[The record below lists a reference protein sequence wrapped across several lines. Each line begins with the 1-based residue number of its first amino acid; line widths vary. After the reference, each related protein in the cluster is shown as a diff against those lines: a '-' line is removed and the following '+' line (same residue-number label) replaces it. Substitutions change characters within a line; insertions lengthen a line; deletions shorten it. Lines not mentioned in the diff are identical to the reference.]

1 MKKKVIAGS
10 LALLAATAMYAQT
23 YQLPNVGF
31 ENWENAGK
39 SLSTFK
45 STSSES
51 EFTTIDR
58 SNSEPTSWSSSNIF
72 CSASANELVFKR
84 DNTTLGNYAL
94 IVNKQVGNTKG
105 YIPTVGLLTC
115 GSSWVET
122 YYSSAFGLHP
132 VGNNIDPDATYN
144 NKFAQNGTY
153 GGIVFIGRPD
163 ALSYE
168 VLNNSK
174 NAHIVAYLW
183 KGTFHGSVPANL
195 SRVNEGKWN
204 NPSYRYY
211 IDSWCNIKNL
221 DRAIWS
227 QIDPSIVTS
236 ETVQNI
242 TKSDDAAIIAYVD
255 KAYTANSS
263 DWTTDVINLNYLSD
277 AAPEMTNVII
287 AAGYPW
293 DSRKSVEEESIN
305 VDNVR
310 YAYFS
315 RLSDASI
322 DGYAFDFNPN
332 TLDYVITVDDVEN
345 FTLPTGVNYS
355 IMSNEALTADKEAT
369 VSSINDNKQIS
380 IKVTNKQ
387 SIANAEATDVDGLLE
402 HTYNF
407 YFREAPQQF
416 EGFYFTNVNGTDIYS
431 GETTTLTLTQE
442 NADYHTYMLAIADV
456 KVAQAATRAAGDAVN
471 VTVSGLTKTEKDG
484 KVIYSGT
491 DDNAKVGNE
500 TKQVSVVAT
509 FNGDNYE
516 VKFSFT
522 NEDGS
527 VTNVVST
534 PEPTTSS
541 VSEINGATA
550 AVAATEG
557 TILVSNYNGAAAVYT
572 TDGRL
577 AANAEV
583 NGSASINVAAG
594 LYIVRTGNKAT
605 KVIVK

>member
-1 MKKKVIAGS
+1 MTKKVIAGS
-10 LALLAATAMYAQT
+10 LALLAVTAMHAQT
-23 YQLPNVGF
+23 FQLPNVGF
-31 ENWENAGK
+31 KNWKGKCDATFFTEN
-39 SLSTFK
+39 
-45 STSSES
+45 SSW
-51 EFTTIDR
+51 D
-58 SNSEPTSWSSSNIF
+58 SNTPGNEPSSWYSSNIQF
-72 CSASANELVFKR
+72 VAYKAETV
-84 DNTTLGNYAL
+84 T
-94 IVNKQVGNTKG
+94 KQSESSNSNFARITNLLTGAT
-105 YIPTVGLLTC
+105 IPSVQRNGLLSLGQNWYTIF
-115 GSSWVET
+115 GSGT
-122 YYSSAFGLHP
+122 NIGK
-132 VGNNIDPDATYN
+132 NNAAN
-144 NKFAQNGTY
+144 VFAQNGCF
-153 GGIVFIGRPD
+153 GGVEFTGRPD
-163 ALSYE
+163 AIYGTFRKQE
-168 VLNNSK
+168 KNNK
-174 NAHIVAYLW
+174 TEDFHLVAYTW
-183 KGTFHGSVPANL
+183 TGTIKGDVPGALTSSGSIF
-195 SRVNEGKWN
+195 SGFTGK
-204 NPSYRYY
+204 
-211 IDSWCNIKNL
+211 IKNWCTL
-221 DRAIWS
+221 ENADRAIIGS
-227 QIDPSIVTS
+227 VKPSIIN
-236 ETVQNI
+236 ENTVRNI
-242 TKSDDAAIIAYVD
+242 DAKNGNVIAWADYTESGSFDWKPITVELKYISDDAPA
-255 KAYTANSS
+255 
-263 DWTTDVINLNYLSD
+263 L
-277 AAPEMTNVII
+277 TNVII
-287 AAGYPW
+287 SAGNIW
-293 DSRKSVEEESIN
+293 DSRAAVT
-305 VDNVR
+305 DNYIDADNIR
-310 YAYFS
+310 YVYYS
-315 RLSDASI
+315 RLSNASI

-332 TLDYVITVDDVEN
+332 TLDYVITVNDVEN
-345 FTLPTGVNYS
+345 FALPTGVNYS

-387 SIANAEATDVDGLLE
+387 SIANAEATDADGLRE

-442 NADYHTYMLAIADV
+442 NADYHTYTLAIADV

-491 DDNAKVGNE
+491 NDNAKVGNE
-500 TKQVSVVAT
+500 TIQVSAVAT
-509 FNGDNYE
+509 FDGDNYE

-522 NEDGS
+522 NKDGT

-557 TILVSNYNGAAAVYT
+557 AILVSNYNGAAAVYT

>member
-1 MKKKVIAGS
+1 MTKKVIAGS
-10 LALLAATAMYAQT
+10 LALLAVTAMYAQT

-31 ENWENAGK
+31 KNWENAKGIIHTENGSSK
-39 SLSTFK
+39 SQPGQC
-45 STSSES
+45 
-51 EFTTIDR
+51 
-58 SNSEPTSWSSSNIF
+58 PTGWSSSNIKYVLTPD
-72 CSASANELVFKR
+72 ELVQKKS
-84 DNTTLGNYAL
+84 DNGKTYANVINKKSGQSSDYIPTLGTLTLGNTWYASCGDGNA
-94 IVNKQVGNTKG
+94 VNWTSDKYK
-105 YIPTVGLLTC
+105 
-115 GSSWVET
+115 
-122 YYSSAFGLHP
+122 
-132 VGNNIDPDATYN
+132 ATNELY
-144 NKFAQNGTY
+144 AQNGTY
-153 GGIVFIGRPD
+153 SGINFVGRPD
-163 ALSYE
+163 AIIGDFQNYS
-168 VLNNSK
+168 SDG
-174 NAHIVAYLW
+174 HIIAYLW
-183 KGTFHGSVPANL
+183 KGSFFGEVPASMKKKQIN
-195 SRVNEGKWN
+195 
-204 NPSYRYY
+204 
-211 IDSWCNIKNL
+211 SWLKLENL

-227 QIDPSIVTS
+227 QIDKSIVTS

-242 TKSDDAAIIAYVD
+242 TKSDDAAIIAYCD
-255 KAYTANSS
+255 KAFNESFTWA
-263 DWTTDVINLNYLSD
+263 TVEIPLNYLS
-277 AAPEMTNVII
+277 AATPEKTNVII

-332 TLDYVITVDDVEN
+332 TLDYVITVNDVEN

-355 IMSNEALTADKEAT
+355 IMSNEALTADKEST

-442 NADYHTYMLAIADV
+442 NADYHTYTLAIADV

-491 DDNAKVGNE
+491 DNAKVGNE
-500 TKQVSVVAT
+500 T
-509 FNGDNYE
+509 N
-516 VKFSFT
+516 
-522 NEDGS
+522 
-527 VTNVVST
+527 
-534 PEPTTSS
+534 
-541 VSEINGATA
+541 
-550 AVAATEG
+550 
-557 TILVSNYNGAAAVYT
+557 
-572 TDGRL
+572 R
-577 AANAEV
+577 
-583 NGSASINVAAG
+583 
-594 LYIVRTGNKAT
+594 
-605 KVIVK
+605 

>member
-10 LALLAATAMYAQT
+10 LALLAVTAMHAQT

-31 ENWENAGK
+31 ENWENAKGILWTEQNQNQGQPGK
-39 SLSTFK
+39 
-45 STSSES
+45 
-51 EFTTIDR
+51 
-58 SNSEPTSWSSSNIF
+58 EPQSWHSSNIKYV
-72 CSASANELVFKR
+72 ATTDELVQKKS
-84 DNTTLGNYAL
+84 DNGKTYANVINKKSGQLSSFIPTLGTLTLGNTWYASC
-94 IVNKQVGNTKG
+94 GN
-105 YIPTVGLLTC
+105 
-115 GSSWVET
+115 
-122 YYSSAFGLHP
+122 
-132 VGNNIDPDATYN
+132 GNAKDWTSDKYRSTNELY
-144 NKFAQNGTY
+144 AQNGTY
-153 GGIVFIGRPD
+153 SGISFVGRPD
-163 ALSYE
+163 AIIGDFQNYS
-168 VLNNSK
+168 SDG
-174 NAHIVAYLW
+174 HIIAYLW
-183 KGTFHGSVPANL
+183 KGSFFGEVPASMKKKQIN
-195 SRVNEGKWN
+195 
-204 NPSYRYY
+204 
-211 IDSWCNIKNL
+211 SWLKLENL

-227 QIDPSIVTS
+227 QIDKSIVTS

-242 TKSDDAAIIAYVD
+242 TKSEGAEIIAYCD
-255 KAYTANSS
+255 KAFNESFTWA
-263 DWTTDVINLNYLSD
+263 TVEIPLNYLS
-277 AAPEMTNVII
+277 AATPEKTNVII

-332 TLDYVITVDDVEN
+332 TLDYVITVNDVEN

-387 SIANAEATDVDGLLE
+387 SIANAEATDADGLLE

-431 GETTTLTLTQE
+431 GETTTLALTQE
-442 NADYHTYMLAIADV
+442 NADYHTYTLAIADV

-491 DDNAKVGNE
+491 DDNAKVGDE
-500 TKQVSVVAT
+500 TKQVSAVAT
-509 FNGDNYE
+509 FDGDNYE

-522 NEDGS
+522 NEDGT

-557 TILVSNYNGAAAVYT
+557 AILVSNYNGAAAVYT

-577 AANAEV
+577 AANVEV

>member
-10 LALLAATAMYAQT
+10 LALLAVTAMHAQT

-31 ENWENAGK
+31 ENWKGKCDATFFTEN
-39 SLSTFK
+39 
-45 STSSES
+45 SSW
-51 EFTTIDR
+51 D
-58 SNSEPTSWSSSNIF
+58 SNTPGNEPSSWYSSNIQF
-72 CSASANELVFKR
+72 GVYKAETV
-84 DNTTLGNYAL
+84 T
-94 IVNKQVGNTKG
+94 KQSESNSNFARITNLLTGAT
-105 YIPTVGLLTC
+105 IPSVQRNGLLSLGQNWYTIY
-115 GSSWVET
+115 GSGT
-122 YYSSAFGLHP
+122 NFG
-132 VGNNIDPDATYN
+132 GNNAAN
-144 NKFAQNGTY
+144 VFAQNGCF
-153 GGIVFIGRPD
+153 GGVEFTGRPD
-163 ALSYE
+163 AIYGTFRKQE
-168 VLNNSK
+168 KNNK
-174 NAHIVAYLW
+174 TEDFHLVAYTW
-183 KGTFHGSVPANL
+183 TGTIKGDVPGALTYSGSIF
-195 SRVNEGKWN
+195 SGYTGK
-204 NPSYRYY
+204 
-211 IDSWCNIKNL
+211 IKNWCTL
-221 DRAIWS
+221 ENADRAIIGS
-227 QIDPSIVTS
+227 VKPSIIN
-236 ETVQNI
+236 ENTVRNI
-242 TKSDDAAIIAYVD
+242 DAKNGNVIAWADYTESGSFDWKPITVELKYISDDAPA
-255 KAYTANSS
+255 
-263 DWTTDVINLNYLSD
+263 L
-277 AAPEMTNVII
+277 TNVII
-287 AAGYPW
+287 STGNIW
-293 DSRKSVEEESIN
+293 DSRAAVTDNYIDA
-305 VDNVR
+305 DNVR

-387 SIANAEATDVDGLLE
+387 SIANAEATDADGLRE

-416 EGFYFTNVNGTDIYS
+416 EGFYFTNVDGTDIYS

-442 NADYHTYMLAIADV
+442 NADYHTYTLAIADV

-491 DDNAKVGNE
+491 DDNAKVGEE
-500 TKQVSVVAT
+500 TKQVSVAAT
-509 FNGDNYE
+509 FDGDNYE

-522 NEDGS
+522 NEDGT

-550 AVAATEG
+550 AVAAAEG
-557 TILVSNYNGAAAVYT
+557 AILVSNYNGAAAVYT

-577 AANAEV
+577 AANTEV

>member
-10 LALLAATAMYAQT
+10 LALLAVTAMHAQT

-31 ENWENAGK
+31 ENWEDAKGIIHTSNGNA
-39 SLSTFK
+39 LSTSGK
-45 STSSES
+45 C
-51 EFTTIDR
+51 
-58 SNSEPTSWSSSNIF
+58 PTSWFVPNIAYSGDVSSLNATSSTANDVNLKNIQF
-72 CSASANELVFKR
+72 GRGFASH
-84 DNTTLGNYAL
+84 
-94 IVNKQVGNTKG
+94 
-105 YIPTVGLLTC
+105 YIPILGTLSLGQ
-115 GSSWVET
+115 SWYASYGDGT
-122 YYSSAFGLHP
+122 SDWAAK
-132 VGNNIDPDATYN
+132 PDNYLN
-144 NKFAQNGTY
+144 PLYAQNGTF
-153 GGIVFIGRPD
+153 GGISFNGRPD
-163 ALSYE
+163 AIYGDIK
-168 VLNNSK
+168 VDTRK
-174 NAHIVAYLW
+174 NGELAHFITYIW
-183 KGTFHGSVPANL
+183 KGTYSGEVPSSFDCDKKTFL
-195 SRVNEGKWN
+195 GIVTSCS
-204 NPSYRYY
+204 NPR
-211 IDSWCNIKNL
+211 ITGWHAFENL

-227 QIDPSIVTS
+227 EIDPSIVTS
-236 ETVQNI
+236 ETVQKI
-242 TKSDDAAIIAYVD
+242 TKSEGAEIVAYCD
-255 KAYTANSS
+255 KTFDSTFGWTPVEIPLTYKSS
-263 DWTTDVINLNYLSD
+263 

-287 AAGYPW
+287 AAGDPW
-293 DSRKSVEEESIN
+293 DSRKSVAGNDIN
-305 VDNVR
+305 ADNVR

-332 TLDYVITVDDVEN
+332 TLDYVITVNDVEN

-355 IMSNEALTADKEAT
+355 IMSNEALTADKEAI

-387 SIANAEATDVDGLLE
+387 SIANAEATDADGLRE

-442 NADYHTYMLAIADV
+442 NADYHTYTLAIADV

-491 DDNAKVGNE
+491 DDNAKVGDE
-500 TKQVSVVAT
+500 TKQVSAVAT
-509 FNGDNYE
+509 FDGDNYE

-522 NEDGS
+522 NEDGT

-557 TILVSNYNGAAAVYT
+557 AILVSNYNGAAAVYT

>member
-1 MKKKVIAGS
+1 MTKKVIAGS
-10 LALLAATAMYAQT
+10 LALLAVTAMYAQT

-31 ENWENAGK
+31 ENWNWEKAKGILWTEKNKNQGQPG
-39 SLSTFK
+39 
-45 STSSES
+45 E
-51 EFTTIDR
+51 
-58 SNSEPTSWSSSNIF
+58 EPQSWHSSNIKF
-72 CSASANELVFKR
+72 ATGWAGSYQELVQKKS
-84 DNTTLGNYAL
+84 DNGKTYANV
-94 IVNKQVGNTKG
+94 INKKSGQASS
-105 YIPTVGLLTC
+105 YIPTLGTLTIGNTWYANSGDGYAVG
-115 GSSWVET
+115 GHR
-122 YYSSAFGLHP
+122 AI
-132 VGNNIDPDATYN
+132 ND
-144 NKFAQNGTY
+144 KFAQNGTY
-153 GGIVFIGRPD
+153 GGLSFVGRPD
-163 ALSYE
+163 A
-168 VLNNSK
+168 
-174 NAHIVAYLW
+174 IVGDFQNYSSDSHVIAYLW
-183 KGTFHGSVPANL
+183 KGSFSGEVPATFDDGATGI
-195 SRVNEGKWN
+195 VIKKY
-204 NPSYRYY
+204 NPT
-211 IDSWCNIKNL
+211 IKSWLKLENL

-293 DSRKSVEEESIN
+293 DSRKSVKEESIN

-369 VSSINDNKQIS
+369 VSSINNNKQIS

-387 SIANAEATDVDGLLE
+387 SIANAEATDADGLRE

-442 NADYHTYMLAIADV
+442 NADYHTYTLAIADV

-500 TKQVSVVAT
+500 PKQVSAVAT
-509 FNGDNYE
+509 FDGDNYE

-522 NEDGS
+522 NEDGT

-557 TILVSNYNGAAAVYT
+557 AILVSNYNGAAAVYT

>member
-10 LALLAATAMYAQT
+10 LALLAVTAMYAQT

-31 ENWENAGK
+31 ENWEKAKGILWTEKNQNQGQPG
-39 SLSTFK
+39 
-45 STSSES
+45 E
-51 EFTTIDR
+51 
-58 SNSEPTSWSSSNIF
+58 EPQSWHSSNIKF
-72 CSASANELVFKR
+72 ATGWAGSYQELVQKS
-84 DNTTLGNYAL
+84 DNGKTYANV
-94 IVNKQVGNTKG
+94 INKKSGQANS
-105 YIPTVGLLTC
+105 YIPTLGTLTI
-115 GSSWVET
+115 
-122 YYSSAFGLHP
+122 
-132 VGNNIDPDATYN
+132 GNTWYANYGDGNATGGYRATN
-144 NKFAQNGTY
+144 EKFAQNGTY
-153 GGIVFIGRPD
+153 GGLSFVGRPD
-163 ALSYE
+163 AIVGDFQNYS
-168 VLNNSK
+168 SDS
-174 NAHIVAYLW
+174 HIIAYLW
-183 KGTFHGSVPANL
+183 KGSFNGEVPATFDDGATGSIFN
-195 SRVNEGKWN
+195 RKY
-204 NPSYRYY
+204 NPT
-211 IDSWCNIKNL
+211 IKSWLKLENL

-227 QIDPSIVTS
+227 EIDPSIVTS
-236 ETVQNI
+236 ETVQKI
-242 TKSDDAAIIAYVD
+242 TKSEGAEIVAYCD
-255 KAYTANSS
+255 KTFDNTFGWTPVEIPLTYKSS
-263 DWTTDVINLNYLSD
+263 AT
-277 AAPEMTNVII
+277 PEMTNVII

-293 DSRKSVEEESIN
+293 DSRKSVENNNICA
-305 VDNVR
+305 DNIR
-310 YAYFS
+310 YVYYS

-387 SIANAEATDVDGLLE
+387 SIANAEATDADGLLE

-442 NADYHTYMLAIADV
+442 NADYHTYTLAIADV

-491 DDNAKVGNE
+491 DDYAKVGDE
-500 TKQVSVVAT
+500 TIQVSAVAT
-509 FNGDNYE
+509 FDGDNYE

-522 NEDGS
+522 NEDGT

-557 TILVSNYNGAAAVYT
+557 AILVSNYNGAAAVYT

>member
-1 MKKKVIAGS
+1 MTKKVIAGS
-10 LALLAATAMYAQT
+10 LALLAVTAMHAQT

-31 ENWENAGK
+31 ENWKGKCDATFFTEN
-39 SLSTFK
+39 
-45 STSSES
+45 SSW
-51 EFTTIDR
+51 D
-58 SNSEPTSWSSSNIF
+58 SNTPGNEPSSWYSSNIQF
-72 CSASANELVFKR
+72 GAYKAETV
-84 DNTTLGNYAL
+84 
-94 IVNKQVGNTKG
+94 KQPESNSNFARITNLLTGAT
-105 YIPTVGLLTC
+105 IPSVQRNGLLSLGQNWYTIY
-115 GSSWVET
+115 GSGT
-122 YYSSAFGLHP
+122 NIGK
-132 VGNNIDPDATYN
+132 NNAAN
-144 NKFAQNGTY
+144 VFAQNGCF
-153 GGIVFIGRPD
+153 GGVEFTGRPD
-163 ALSYE
+163 AIYGTFRKQE
-168 VLNNSK
+168 KNNK
-174 NAHIVAYLW
+174 TEDFHLVAYTW
-183 KGTFHGSVPANL
+183 TGTIKGDVPGALTSSGSIF
-195 SRVNEGKWN
+195 SGYTGK
-204 NPSYRYY
+204 
-211 IDSWCNIKNL
+211 IKNWCTL
-221 DRAIWS
+221 ENADRAIIGS
-227 QIDPSIVTS
+227 VKPSIIN
-236 ETVQNI
+236 ENTVRNI
-242 TKSDDAAIIAYVD
+242 DAKNGNVIAWADYTESGSFDWKPITVELKYISDDAPA
-255 KAYTANSS
+255 
-263 DWTTDVINLNYLSD
+263 L
-277 AAPEMTNVII
+277 TNVII
-287 AAGYPW
+287 SAGNIW
-293 DSRKSVEEESIN
+293 DSRAAVTDNYIDA
-305 VDNVR
+305 DNVR

-315 RLSDASI
+315 RLSNASI

-387 SIANAEATDVDGLLE
+387 SIANAEATDADGLLE

-442 NADYHTYMLAIADV
+442 NADYHTYTLAIADV

-491 DDNAKVGNE
+491 DDNAKVGDE
-500 TKQVSVVAT
+500 TEQVSAVAT
-509 FNGDNYE
+509 FDGDNYE

-522 NEDGS
+522 NEDGT

-550 AVAATEG
+550 AVAVTEG
-557 TILVSNYNGAAAVYT
+557 AILVSNYNGAVAVYT

-583 NGSASINVAAG
+583 NGSASIDVAAG

>member
-10 LALLAATAMYAQT
+10 LALLAVTAMHAQT

-31 ENWENAGK
+31 ENWEDAKGILWTEQNQNQGQPGK
-39 SLSTFK
+39 
-45 STSSES
+45 
-51 EFTTIDR
+51 
-58 SNSEPTSWSSSNIF
+58 EPQSWHSSNIKYVTTTD
-72 CSASANELVFKR
+72 ELVQKKS
-84 DNTTLGNYAL
+84 DNGKTYANVINKKSGQLYNFIPTLGTLTLGNTWYASC
-94 IVNKQVGNTKG
+94 GN
-105 YIPTVGLLTC
+105 
-115 GSSWVET
+115 
-122 YYSSAFGLHP
+122 
-132 VGNNIDPDATYN
+132 GNAKDWTPDKYKSTNELY
-144 NKFAQNGTY
+144 AQNGTY
-153 GGIVFIGRPD
+153 SGISFVGRPD
-163 ALSYE
+163 AIIGDFQNYS
-168 VLNNSK
+168 SDG
-174 NAHIVAYLW
+174 HIIAYLW
-183 KGTFHGSVPANL
+183 KGSFFGEVPASMKKKQIN
-195 SRVNEGKWN
+195 
-204 NPSYRYY
+204 
-211 IDSWCNIKNL
+211 SWLKLENL

-227 QIDPSIVTS
+227 QIDKSIVTS

-242 TKSDDAAIIAYVD
+242 TKSEEAEIIAYCD
-255 KAYTANSS
+255 KAFNESFTWA
-263 DWTTDVINLNYLSD
+263 TVEIPLNYLS
-277 AAPEMTNVII
+277 AATPEMTNVII
-287 AAGYPW
+287 VAGYPW

-305 VDNVR
+305 VDNMR

-387 SIANAEATDVDGLLE
+387 SIANAEATDADGLLE

-442 NADYHTYMLAIADV
+442 NADYHTYTLAIADV

-491 DDNAKVGNE
+491 DDNAKVGDE
-500 TKQVSVVAT
+500 TKQVSAVAT
-509 FNGDNYE
+509 FDGDNYE

-522 NEDGS
+522 NEDGT

-557 TILVSNYNGAAAVYT
+557 AILVSNYNGAAAVYT

>member
-10 LALLAATAMYAQT
+10 LALLAVTAMYAQT

-39 SLSTFK
+39 SWLTGHAD
-45 STSSES
+45 TPTEQRPY
-51 EFTTIDR
+51 T
-58 SNSEPTSWSSSNIF
+58 EPTDWNSSNVKCTAISF
-72 CSASANELVFKR
+72 DLVKQQTLNGSKYAQAINTKVGSAISKYVPYVGAL
-84 DNTTLGNYAL
+84 TLGETWYA
-94 IVNKQVGNTKG
+94 IFWDRTGTAPDTGAGRKGNT
-105 YIPTVGLLTC
+105 Y
-115 GSSWVET
+115 
-122 YYSSAFGLHP
+122 
-132 VGNNIDPDATYN
+132 
-144 NKFAQNGTY
+144 AQNGSY
-153 GGIVFIGRPD
+153 GGITFNGRPD
-163 ALSYE
+163 ALAGDFAITTRNDNE
-168 VLNNSK
+168 E
-174 NAHIVAYLW
+174 AHAIAYLW
-183 KGTFHGSVPANL
+183 SGSFSGSVPGEL
-195 SRVNEGKWN
+195 SYTGSWLNPKEGTIK
-204 NPSYRYY
+204 
-211 IDSWCNIKNL
+211 SWRKIENV
-221 DRAIWS
+221 DRAIWGT
-227 QIDPSIVTS
+227 IDPSIVTDK
-236 ETVQNI
+236 TI
-242 TKSDDAAIIAYVD
+242 KDIDASKGKIIAYCD
-255 KAYTANSS
+255 KVFNSTFDWAKIEIPLTYT
-263 DWTTDVINLNYLSD
+263 SD
-277 AAPEMTNVII
+277 AAPEKTNVII
-287 AAGYPW
+287 AAGDPW
-293 DSRKSVEEESIN
+293 DSRKSVAGNDIN
-305 VDNVR
+305 VDNLC

-355 IMSNEALTADKEAT
+355 IMSNEALTADKEAAVIT
-369 VSSINDNKQIS
+369 NDNNKQIS

-387 SIANAEATDVDGLLE
+387 SIANAEATDADGLRE

-442 NADYHTYMLAIADV
+442 NADYHTYTLAIADV
-456 KVAQAATRAAGDAVN
+456 KVAQAATRAADDAVN

-491 DDNAKVGNE
+491 DDNAKVGDE
-500 TKQVSVVAT
+500 TKQVSAVAT
-509 FNGDNYE
+509 FDGDNYE

-522 NEDGS
+522 NEDGT

-557 TILVSNYNGAAAVYT
+557 AILVSNYNGAAAVYT

>member
-10 LALLAATAMYAQT
+10 LALLAVTAMHAQT

-31 ENWENAGK
+31 ENWENAKGILWTEK
-39 SLSTFK
+39 NQNQGQPG
-45 STSSES
+45 E
-51 EFTTIDR
+51 
-58 SNSEPTSWSSSNIF
+58 EPQSWHSSNIKF
-72 CSASANELVFKR
+72 ATGWAGSYQELVQKS
-84 DNTTLGNYAL
+84 DNGKTYANV
-94 IVNKQVGNTKG
+94 INKKSGQANS
-105 YIPTVGLLTC
+105 YIPTLGTLTI
-115 GSSWVET
+115 
-122 YYSSAFGLHP
+122 
-132 VGNNIDPDATYN
+132 GNTWYANYGDGNATGGYRATN
-144 NKFAQNGTY
+144 EKFAQNGTY
-153 GGIVFIGRPD
+153 GGLSFVGRPD
-163 ALSYE
+163 AIVGDFQNYS
-168 VLNNSK
+168 SDS
-174 NAHIVAYLW
+174 HIIAYLW
-183 KGTFHGSVPANL
+183 KGSFNGEVPATFDDGATGSIFN
-195 SRVNEGKWN
+195 RKY
-204 NPSYRYY
+204 NPT
-211 IDSWCNIKNL
+211 IKSWLKLENL

-227 QIDPSIVTS
+227 EIDPSIVTS
-236 ETVQNI
+236 ETVQKI
-242 TKSDDAAIIAYVD
+242 TKSEGAEIVAYCD
-255 KAYTANSS
+255 KTFDNTFGWTPVEIPLTYKSS
-263 DWTTDVINLNYLSD
+263 AT
-277 AAPEMTNVII
+277 PEMTNVII

-293 DSRKSVEEESIN
+293 DSRKSVENNNICA
-305 VDNVR
+305 DNIR
-310 YAYFS
+310 YVYYS

-345 FTLPTGVNYS
+345 FTLPAGVNYS

-387 SIANAEATDVDGLLE
+387 SIANAEATDADGLLE

-407 YFREAPQQF
+407 YFREAPQQL

-442 NADYHTYMLAIADV
+442 NADYHTYTLTIADV

-491 DDNAKVGNE
+491 DDNAKVGDE
-500 TKQVSVVAT
+500 PKQVSAVAT
-509 FNGDNYE
+509 FDGDNYE

-522 NEDGS
+522 NEDGT

-557 TILVSNYNGAAAVYT
+557 AILVSNYNGAAAVYT

>member
-1 MKKKVIAGS
+1 MTKKVIAGS
-10 LALLAATAMYAQT
+10 LALLAVTAMHAQT
-23 YQLPNVGF
+23 FQLPNVGF
-31 ENWENAGK
+31 KNWEKAKGILWTEKNQNQGQPG
-39 SLSTFK
+39 
-45 STSSES
+45 E
-51 EFTTIDR
+51 
-58 SNSEPTSWSSSNIF
+58 EPQSWHSSNIKF
-72 CSASANELVFKR
+72 ATGWAGSYQELVQEKS
-84 DNTTLGNYAL
+84 DNGKTCANV
-94 IVNKQVGNTKG
+94 INKKSGQANS
-105 YIPTVGLLTC
+105 YIPTLGTLTI
-115 GSSWVET
+115 
-122 YYSSAFGLHP
+122 
-132 VGNNIDPDATYN
+132 GNTWYANYGDGNATGGYRATN
-144 NKFAQNGTY
+144 EKFAQNGTY
-153 GGIVFIGRPD
+153 GGLSFVGRPD
-163 ALSYE
+163 AIVGDFQNYS
-168 VLNNSK
+168 SDS
-174 NAHIVAYLW
+174 HIIAYLW
-183 KGTFHGSVPANL
+183 KGSFNGEVPATFDDGATGSIFN
-195 SRVNEGKWN
+195 RKY
-204 NPSYRYY
+204 NPT
-211 IDSWCNIKNL
+211 IKSWLKLENL

-242 TKSDDAAIIAYVD
+242 TKSEGAEIIAYCD
-255 KAYTANSS
+255 KAFNESFTWA
-263 DWTTDVINLNYLSD
+263 TVEIPLNYLS
-277 AAPEMTNVII
+277 AATPEKTNVII

-387 SIANAEATDVDGLLE
+387 SIANAEATDVDGLRE

-416 EGFYFTNVNGTDIYS
+416 EGFYFTNVNDTDIYS

-442 NADYHTYMLAIADV
+442 NADYHTYTLAIADV

-500 TKQVSVVAT
+500 TKQVSAVAT
-509 FNGDNYE
+509 FDGDNYE

-522 NEDGS
+522 NKDGS

-534 PEPTTSS
+534 PEPATSS

-557 TILVSNYNGAAAVYT
+557 AILVSNYNGAAAVYT

>member
-10 LALLAATAMYAQT
+10 LALLAVTAMHAQT

-31 ENWENAGK
+31 ENWENAKGILWTEQNQNQGQPGK
-39 SLSTFK
+39 EPQSWHSPNIK
-45 STSSES
+45 YVA
-51 EFTTIDR
+51 TTD
-58 SNSEPTSWSSSNIF
+58 
-72 CSASANELVFKR
+72 ELVQKKR
-84 DNTTLGNYAL
+84 DNGKTYANVINKKSGQLSSFIPTLGTLTLGNTWYASC
-94 IVNKQVGNTKG
+94 GN
-105 YIPTVGLLTC
+105 
-115 GSSWVET
+115 
-122 YYSSAFGLHP
+122 
-132 VGNNIDPDATYN
+132 GNAKDWTSDKYRSTNELY
-144 NKFAQNGTY
+144 AQNGTY
-153 GGIVFIGRPD
+153 SGISFVGRPD
-163 ALSYE
+163 AIIGDFQNYS
-168 VLNNSK
+168 SDG
-174 NAHIVAYLW
+174 HIIAYLW
-183 KGTFHGSVPANL
+183 KGSFFGEVPASMKKKQIN
-195 SRVNEGKWN
+195 
-204 NPSYRYY
+204 
-211 IDSWCNIKNL
+211 SWLKLENL

-227 QIDPSIVTS
+227 QIDKSIVTS

-242 TKSDDAAIIAYVD
+242 TKSEGAEIIAYCD
-255 KAYTANSS
+255 KAFNESFTWA
-263 DWTTDVINLNYLSD
+263 TVEIPLNYLS
-277 AAPEMTNVII
+277 AATPEKTNVII

-387 SIANAEATDVDGLLE
+387 SIANAEATDADGLLE

-442 NADYHTYMLAIADV
+442 NADYHTYTLAIADV

-491 DDNAKVGNE
+491 DDNAKVGDE
-500 TKQVSVVAT
+500 TKQVSAVAT
-509 FNGDNYE
+509 FDGDNYE

-522 NEDGS
+522 NEDGT

-557 TILVSNYNGAAAVYT
+557 AILVSNYNGAAAVYT

>member
-1 MKKKVIAGS
+1 M
-10 LALLAATAMYAQT
+10 
-23 YQLPNVGF
+23 
-31 ENWENAGK
+31 
-39 SLSTFK
+39 
-45 STSSES
+45 
-51 EFTTIDR
+51 TI
-58 SNSEPTSWSSSNIF
+58 
-72 CSASANELVFKR
+72 
-84 DNTTLGNYAL
+84 
-94 IVNKQVGNTKG
+94 GNTWYANYGDGNATGG
-105 YIPTVGLLTC
+105 YR
-115 GSSWVET
+115 
-122 YYSSAFGLHP
+122 
-132 VGNNIDPDATYN
+132 ATN
-144 NKFAQNGTY
+144 EKFAQNGTY
-153 GGIVFIGRPD
+153 GGLSFVGRPD
-163 ALSYE
+163 AIVGDFQNYS
-168 VLNNSK
+168 SDS
-174 NAHIVAYLW
+174 HIIAYLW
-183 KGTFHGSVPANL
+183 KGSFNGEVPATFDDGATGPFYN
-195 SRVNEGKWN
+195 KKY
-204 NPSYRYY
+204 NPT
-211 IDSWCNIKNL
+211 IKSWLKLENL

-242 TKSDDAAIIAYVD
+242 TKSEGAEIIAYCD
-255 KAYTANSS
+255 KAFNESFT
-263 DWTTDVINLNYLSD
+263 WTTVEIPLNYLS
-277 AAPEMTNVII
+277 AATPEMTNVII
-287 AAGYPW
+287 TAGYPW
-293 DSRKSVEEESIN
+293 DSRKSVKEESIN

-332 TLDYVITVDDVEN
+332 TLDYVITVNDVEN

-369 VSSINDNKQIS
+369 VSNINDNKQIS

-387 SIANAEATDVDGLLE
+387 SIANAEATDADGLRE
-402 HTYNF
+402 HIYNF
-407 YFREAPQQF
+407 YFREASQQF

-442 NADYHTYMLAIADV
+442 NADYHTYTLAIADV

-491 DDNAKVGNE
+491 DDKAKVGNE
-500 TKQVSVVAT
+500 PKKVSAVAT
-509 FNGDNYE
+509 FDGDNYE

-522 NEDGS
+522 NEDGT

-550 AVAATEG
+550 TVAATEG
-557 TILVSNYNGAAAVYT
+557 AILVSNYNGAAVVYT

>member
-10 LALLAATAMYAQT
+10 LALLAVTAMYAQT

-31 ENWENAGK
+31 ENWEDAKGILWTEKNENQGQPGK
-39 SLSTFK
+39 EPQSWHSPNIK
-45 STSSES
+45 YVA
-51 EFTTIDR
+51 TTD
-58 SNSEPTSWSSSNIF
+58 
-72 CSASANELVFKR
+72 ELVQKKS
-84 DNTTLGNYAL
+84 DNGKTYANVINKKSGQLSSFIPTLGTLTLGNTWYASC
-94 IVNKQVGNTKG
+94 GN
-105 YIPTVGLLTC
+105 
-115 GSSWVET
+115 
-122 YYSSAFGLHP
+122 
-132 VGNNIDPDATYN
+132 GNAKDWTSDKYRSTNELY
-144 NKFAQNGTY
+144 AQNGTY
-153 GGIVFIGRPD
+153 SGISFVGRPD
-163 ALSYE
+163 AIIGDFQNYS
-168 VLNNSK
+168 SDG
-174 NAHIVAYLW
+174 HIIAYLW
-183 KGTFHGSVPANL
+183 KGSFFGEVPASMKKKQIN
-195 SRVNEGKWN
+195 
-204 NPSYRYY
+204 
-211 IDSWCNIKNL
+211 SWLKLENL

-227 QIDPSIVTS
+227 QIDKSIVTS

-242 TKSDDAAIIAYVD
+242 TKSEGAEIIAYCD
-255 KAYTANSS
+255 KAFNESFTWA
-263 DWTTDVINLNYLSD
+263 TVEIPLNYLS
-277 AAPEMTNVII
+277 AATPEKTNVII

-355 IMSNEALTADKEAT
+355 IMSNEALTADKETA

-387 SIANAEATDVDGLLE
+387 SIANAEATDADGLRE

-442 NADYHTYMLAIADV
+442 NADYHTYTLAIADV

-491 DDNAKVGNE
+491 DDNAKVGDE
-500 TKQVSVVAT
+500 TKQVSAVAT
-509 FNGDNYE
+509 FDGDNYE

-522 NEDGS
+522 NEDGT

-557 TILVSNYNGAAAVYT
+557 AILVSNYNGSAAVYT

-583 NGSASINVAAG
+583 NGSASINVTAG

>member
-1 MKKKVIAGS
+1 MTKKVIAGS
-10 LALLAATAMYAQT
+10 LALLAVTAMYAQT

-31 ENWENAGK
+31 ENENWEKAKGILWTEKNKNQGQPG
-39 SLSTFK
+39 
-45 STSSES
+45 E
-51 EFTTIDR
+51 
-58 SNSEPTSWSSSNIF
+58 EPQSWHSSNIKF
-72 CSASANELVFKR
+72 ATGWAGSYQELVQKKS
-84 DNTTLGNYAL
+84 DNGKTYANV
-94 IVNKQVGNTKG
+94 INKKSGQANS
-105 YIPTVGLLTC
+105 YIPTLGTLTI
-115 GSSWVET
+115 
-122 YYSSAFGLHP
+122 
-132 VGNNIDPDATYN
+132 GNTWYANYGDGNATGGYRATN
-144 NKFAQNGTY
+144 EKFAQNGTY
-153 GGIVFIGRPD
+153 GGLSFVGRPD
-163 ALSYE
+163 AIVGDFQNYS
-168 VLNNSK
+168 SDS
-174 NAHIVAYLW
+174 HIIAYLW
-183 KGTFHGSVPANL
+183 KGSFSGEVPATFDDGATGI
-195 SRVNEGKWN
+195 VIKKY
-204 NPSYRYY
+204 NPT
-211 IDSWCNIKNL
+211 IKSWLKLENL

-242 TKSDDAAIIAYVD
+242 TKSEGAEIVAYCD
-255 KAYTANSS
+255 KTFDNTFGWTPVEIPLTYKSS
-263 DWTTDVINLNYLSD
+263 AT
-277 AAPEMTNVII
+277 PEMTNVII

-293 DSRKSVEEESIN
+293 DSRKSVK
-305 VDNVR
+305 DNNICADNIR
-310 YAYFS
+310 YVYYS

-332 TLDYVITVDDVEN
+332 TLDYVITVNDVEN

-387 SIANAEATDVDGLLE
+387 SIANAEATDADGLLE

-442 NADYHTYMLAIADV
+442 NADYHTYTLAIADV

-484 KVIYSGT
+484 RVIYSGT

-500 TKQVSVVAT
+500 PKQVSAVAT
-509 FNGDNYE
+509 FDGDNYE

-522 NEDGS
+522 NEDGT

-557 TILVSNYNGAAAVYT
+557 AILVSNYNGAAAVYT

>member
-31 ENWENAGK
+31 ENWKGKCDATFFTEN
-39 SLSTFK
+39 
-45 STSSES
+45 SSW
-51 EFTTIDR
+51 D
-58 SNSEPTSWSSSNIF
+58 SNTPGNEPSSWYSSNIQF
-72 CSASANELVFKR
+72 GAYKAETV
-84 DNTTLGNYAL
+84 
-94 IVNKQVGNTKG
+94 KQSESNSNFARITNLLTGAT
-105 YIPTVGLLTC
+105 IPSVQRNGLLSLGQNWYTIY
-115 GSSWVET
+115 GRGT
-122 YYSSAFGLHP
+122 NLG
-132 VGNNIDPDATYN
+132 GNNAAN
-144 NKFAQNGTY
+144 VFAQNGCF
-153 GGIVFIGRPD
+153 GGVEFTGRPD
-163 ALSYE
+163 AIYGTFRKQE
-168 VLNNSK
+168 KNNK
-174 NAHIVAYLW
+174 TEDFHLVAYTW
-183 KGTFHGSVPANL
+183 TGTIKGDVPGALTSSGSIF
-195 SRVNEGKWN
+195 SGYTGK
-204 NPSYRYY
+204 
-211 IDSWCNIKNL
+211 IKNWCTL
-221 DRAIWS
+221 ENADRAIIGS
-227 QIDPSIVTS
+227 VKPSIIN
-236 ETVQNI
+236 ENTVRNI
-242 TKSDDAAIIAYVD
+242 DAKNGNVIAWADYTESGSFDWKPITVELKYISDDAPA
-255 KAYTANSS
+255 
-263 DWTTDVINLNYLSD
+263 L
-277 AAPEMTNVII
+277 TNVII
-287 AAGYPW
+287 SAGNIW
-293 DSRKSVEEESIN
+293 DSRAAVTDNYIDA
-305 VDNVR
+305 DNVR

-315 RLSDASI
+315 RLSNASI
-322 DGYAFDFNPN
+322 DGYAFDFNSN

-387 SIANAEATDVDGLLE
+387 SIANAEATDVDGLRE

-407 YFREAPQQF
+407 YFREAPQLF

-442 NADYHTYMLAIADV
+442 NADYHTYTLAIADV

-491 DDNAKVGNE
+491 DNAKVGNE
-500 TKQVSVVAT
+500 TKQVSAVAT
-509 FNGDNYE
+509 FDGDNYE

-522 NEDGS
+522 NEDGT

-557 TILVSNYNGAAAVYT
+557 AILVSNYNGAAAVYT

-577 AANAEV
+577 AANTEV

>member
-10 LALLAATAMYAQT
+10 LALLAVTAMHAQT

-31 ENWENAGK
+31 ENWKGKCDATFFTEN
-39 SLSTFK
+39 
-45 STSSES
+45 SSW
-51 EFTTIDR
+51 D
-58 SNSEPTSWSSSNIF
+58 SNTPGNEPSSWYSSNIQF
-72 CSASANELVFKR
+72 GVYKAETV
-84 DNTTLGNYAL
+84 T
-94 IVNKQVGNTKG
+94 KQPESNPNFARITNLLTGAT
-105 YIPTVGLLTC
+105 IPSVQRNGLLSLGQNWYTIY
-115 GSSWVET
+115 GSGT
-122 YYSSAFGLHP
+122 NLG
-132 VGNNIDPDATYN
+132 GNNAAN
-144 NKFAQNGTY
+144 VFAQNGCF
-153 GGIVFIGRPD
+153 GGVEFTGRPD
-163 ALSYE
+163 AIYGTFRKQE
-168 VLNNSK
+168 KNNK
-174 NAHIVAYLW
+174 TEDFHLVAYTW
-183 KGTFHGSVPANL
+183 TGTIKGDVPGALTYSGNIF
-195 SRVNEGKWN
+195 SGFTGK
-204 NPSYRYY
+204 
-211 IDSWCNIKNL
+211 IKNWCTL
-221 DRAIWS
+221 ENADRAIIGS
-227 QIDPSIVTS
+227 VKPSIIN
-236 ETVQNI
+236 ENTVRNI
-242 TKSDDAAIIAYVD
+242 DAKNGNVIAWADYTESGSFDWKPITVELKYISDDAPA
-255 KAYTANSS
+255 
-263 DWTTDVINLNYLSD
+263 L
-277 AAPEMTNVII
+277 TNVII
-287 AAGYPW
+287 SAGNIW
-293 DSRKSVEEESIN
+293 DSRAAVTDNYIDA
-305 VDNVR
+305 DNVR

-315 RLSDASI
+315 RLSNASI

-332 TLDYVITVDDVEN
+332 TLDYIITVNDVEN

-387 SIANAEATDVDGLLE
+387 SIANAEATDADGLRE

-442 NADYHTYMLAIADV
+442 NADYHTYTLAIANV

-491 DDNAKVGNE
+491 DNNAKVGNKP
-500 TKQVSVVAT
+500 KQVSAVAT
-509 FNGDNYE
+509 FDGDNYE

-522 NEDGS
+522 NEDGT
-527 VTNVVST
+527 VTNVVAT

-557 TILVSNYNGAAAVYT
+557 AILVSNYNGAAAVYT

>member
-31 ENWENAGK
+31 ENWEKAKGILWTEKNKNQGQPG
-39 SLSTFK
+39 
-45 STSSES
+45 E
-51 EFTTIDR
+51 
-58 SNSEPTSWSSSNIF
+58 EPQSWHSSNIKF
-72 CSASANELVFKR
+72 ATRLAGSYQELVQKS
-84 DNTTLGNYAL
+84 DNGKTYANV
-94 IVNKQVGNTKG
+94 INKKSGQASS
-105 YIPTVGLLTC
+105 YIPTLGTLTI
-115 GSSWVET
+115 
-122 YYSSAFGLHP
+122 
-132 VGNNIDPDATYN
+132 GNTWYANYGDGNATGGYRATN
-144 NKFAQNGTY
+144 EKFAQNGIY
-153 GGIVFIGRPD
+153 GGLSFVGRPD
-163 ALSYE
+163 AIVGDFQNYS
-168 VLNNSK
+168 SDS
-174 NAHIVAYLW
+174 HIIAYLW
-183 KGTFHGSVPANL
+183 KGSFNGEVPATFDDGATGSIFN
-195 SRVNEGKWN
+195 RKY
-204 NPSYRYY
+204 NPT
-211 IDSWCNIKNL
+211 IKSWLKLENL

-242 TKSDDAAIIAYVD
+242 TKSEGAEIIAYCD
-255 KAYTANSS
+255 KAFNESFTWA
-263 DWTTDVINLNYLSD
+263 TVEIPLNYLS
-277 AAPEMTNVII
+277 AATPEKTNVII
-287 AAGYPW
+287 TAGYPW
-293 DSRKSVEEESIN
+293 DSRKSVENNNIC
-305 VDNVR
+305 VDNIR
-310 YAYFS
+310 YVYYS

-332 TLDYVITVDDVEN
+332 TLDYVITVNDVEN

-387 SIANAEATDVDGLLE
+387 SIANAEATDADGLRE

-431 GETTTLTLTQE
+431 GETTTLTITQE
-442 NADYHTYMLAIADV
+442 NADYHTYTLAIADV

-471 VTVSGLTKTEKDG
+471 VTVSELTKTEKDG

-500 TKQVSVVAT
+500 TKQVSAVAT
-509 FNGDNYE
+509 FDGDNYE

-522 NEDGS
+522 NEDGT

-557 TILVSNYNGAAAVYT
+557 AILVSNYNGAAAVYT

-577 AANAEV
+577 AANTEV

>member
-10 LALLAATAMYAQT
+10 LALLAVTAMYAQT

-31 ENWENAGK
+31 KNWKGKCDATFFTEN
-39 SLSTFK
+39 
-45 STSSES
+45 SSW
-51 EFTTIDR
+51 D
-58 SNSEPTSWSSSNIF
+58 SNTPGNEPSSWYSSNIQF
-72 CSASANELVFKR
+72 GVYKAETV
-84 DNTTLGNYAL
+84 T
-94 IVNKQVGNTKG
+94 KQPESNPNFARITNLLTGAT
-105 YIPTVGLLTC
+105 IPSVQRNGLLSLGQNWYTIY
-115 GSSWVET
+115 GRGT
-122 YYSSAFGLHP
+122 NLGR
-132 VGNNIDPDATYN
+132 NNAAN
-144 NKFAQNGTY
+144 VFAQNGCF
-153 GGIVFIGRPD
+153 GGVEFTGRPD
-163 ALSYE
+163 AIYGTFRKQE
-168 VLNNSK
+168 KNNK
-174 NAHIVAYLW
+174 TEDFHLVAYTW
-183 KGTFHGSVPANL
+183 TGTIKGDVPGALTYSGNIF
-195 SRVNEGKWN
+195 SGFTGK
-204 NPSYRYY
+204 
-211 IDSWCNIKNL
+211 IKNWCTL
-221 DRAIWS
+221 ENADRAIIGS
-227 QIDPSIVTS
+227 VKPSIIN
-236 ETVQNI
+236 ENTVRNI
-242 TKSDDAAIIAYVD
+242 DAKNGNVIAWADYTESGSFDWKPITVELKYISDDAPA
-255 KAYTANSS
+255 
-263 DWTTDVINLNYLSD
+263 L
-277 AAPEMTNVII
+277 TNVII
-287 AAGYPW
+287 SAGNIW
-293 DSRKSVEEESIN
+293 DSRAAVTDNYIDA
-305 VDNVR
+305 DNVR

-332 TLDYVITVDDVEN
+332 TLDYVITVNDVEN

-387 SIANAEATDVDGLLE
+387 SIANAEATDADGLRE

-416 EGFYFTNVNGTDIYS
+416 EGFYFTNVNGSDIYS

-442 NADYHTYMLAIADV
+442 NADYHTYTLAIADV

-500 TKQVSVVAT
+500 PKQVSAVAT
-509 FNGDNYE
+509 FDGDNYE

-522 NEDGS
+522 NEDGT

-557 TILVSNYNGAAAVYT
+557 AILVSNYNGAAAVYT

-577 AANAEV
+577 AANTEV

>member
-1 MKKKVIAGS
+1 MTKKVIAGS
-10 LALLAATAMYAQT
+10 LALLAVTAMHAQT

-31 ENWENAGK
+31 GNWEKAKGILWTEK
-39 SLSTFK
+39 SQ
-45 STSSES
+45 
-51 EFTTIDR
+51 
-58 SNSEPTSWSSSNIF
+58 NQGQPGQEPQSWHSSNIKF
-72 CSASANELVFKR
+72 ATGLAGSYQELVQKKS
-84 DNTTLGNYAL
+84 DNGKTYANV
-94 IVNKQVGNTKG
+94 INKKSGQARS
-105 YIPTVGLLTC
+105 YIPTLGTLTI
-115 GSSWVET
+115 
-122 YYSSAFGLHP
+122 
-132 VGNNIDPDATYN
+132 GNTWYANYGDGNATGGYRATN
-144 NKFAQNGTY
+144 EKFAQNGTY
-153 GGIVFIGRPD
+153 GGLSFVGRPD
-163 ALSYE
+163 AIVGDFQNYS
-168 VLNNSK
+168 SDS
-174 NAHIVAYLW
+174 HIIAYLW
-183 KGTFHGSVPANL
+183 KGSFNGEVPATFDDGATGI
-195 SRVNEGKWN
+195 VIKKY
-204 NPSYRYY
+204 NPT
-211 IDSWCNIKNL
+211 IKSWLKLENL

-242 TKSDDAAIIAYVD
+242 TKSEGAEIIAYCD
-255 KAYTANSS
+255 KAFNESFTWA
-263 DWTTDVINLNYLSD
+263 TVEIPLNYLS
-277 AAPEMTNVII
+277 AATPEKTNVII
-287 AAGYPW
+287 TAGYPW
-293 DSRKSVEEESIN
+293 DSRKSVEEKSIN

-315 RLSDASI
+315 RLSNTSI

-387 SIANAEATDVDGLLE
+387 SIANAEATDADGLRE

-442 NADYHTYMLAIADV
+442 NADYHTYTLAIANV

-491 DDNAKVGNE
+491 DNNAKVGNKP
-500 TKQVSVVAT
+500 KQVSAVAT
-509 FNGDNYE
+509 FDGDNYE

-522 NEDGS
+522 NEDGT
-527 VTNVVST
+527 VTNVVAT

-557 TILVSNYNGAAAVYT
+557 AILVSNYNGAAAVYT

>member
-10 LALLAATAMYAQT
+10 LALLAVTAMHAQT

-31 ENWENAGK
+31 ENWENAKGILWTEQNQNQGQPGK
-39 SLSTFK
+39 
-45 STSSES
+45 
-51 EFTTIDR
+51 
-58 SNSEPTSWSSSNIF
+58 EPQSWHSSNIKYV
-72 CSASANELVFKR
+72 ATTDELVQKKS
-84 DNTTLGNYAL
+84 DNGKTYANVINKKSGQLSSFIPTLGTLTLGNTWYASC
-94 IVNKQVGNTKG
+94 GN
-105 YIPTVGLLTC
+105 
-115 GSSWVET
+115 
-122 YYSSAFGLHP
+122 
-132 VGNNIDPDATYN
+132 GNAKDWTSDKYRSTNELY
-144 NKFAQNGTY
+144 AQNGTY
-153 GGIVFIGRPD
+153 SGISFVGRPD
-163 ALSYE
+163 AIIGDFQNYS
-168 VLNNSK
+168 SDG
-174 NAHIVAYLW
+174 HIIAYLW
-183 KGTFHGSVPANL
+183 KGSFFGEVPASMKKKQIN
-195 SRVNEGKWN
+195 
-204 NPSYRYY
+204 
-211 IDSWCNIKNL
+211 SWLKLENL

-227 QIDPSIVTS
+227 QIDKSIVTS

-242 TKSDDAAIIAYVD
+242 TKSEGAEIIAYCD
-255 KAYTANSS
+255 KAFNESFTWA
-263 DWTTDVINLNYLSD
+263 TVEIPLNYLS
-277 AAPEMTNVII
+277 AATPEKTNVII

-355 IMSNEALTADKEAT
+355 IMSNEALTADKEAI

-387 SIANAEATDVDGLLE
+387 SIANAEATDADGLLE

-442 NADYHTYMLAIADV
+442 NADYRTYTLAIADV

-491 DDNAKVGNE
+491 DDNAKVGDE
-500 TKQVSVVAT
+500 TKQVSAVAT
-509 FNGDNYE
+509 FDGDNYE

-522 NEDGS
+522 NEDGT

-557 TILVSNYNGAAAVYT
+557 AILVSNYNGAAAVYT

-577 AANAEV
+577 AANAEI

>member
-1 MKKKVIAGS
+1 M
-10 LALLAATAMYAQT
+10 
-23 YQLPNVGF
+23 
-31 ENWENAGK
+31 
-39 SLSTFK
+39 
-45 STSSES
+45 
-51 EFTTIDR
+51 TI
-58 SNSEPTSWSSSNIF
+58 
-72 CSASANELVFKR
+72 
-84 DNTTLGNYAL
+84 
-94 IVNKQVGNTKG
+94 GNTWYANYGDGNATGG
-105 YIPTVGLLTC
+105 YR
-115 GSSWVET
+115 
-122 YYSSAFGLHP
+122 
-132 VGNNIDPDATYN
+132 ATN
-144 NKFAQNGTY
+144 EKFAQNGTY
-153 GGIVFIGRPD
+153 GGLSFVGRPD
-163 ALSYE
+163 AIVGDFQNYS
-168 VLNNSK
+168 SDS
-174 NAHIVAYLW
+174 HIIAYLW
-183 KGTFHGSVPANL
+183 KGSFNGEVPATFDDGATGSIFN
-195 SRVNEGKWN
+195 RKY
-204 NPSYRYY
+204 NPT
-211 IDSWCNIKNL
+211 IKSWLKLENL

-242 TKSDDAAIIAYVD
+242 TKSEGAEIIAYCD
-255 KAYTANSS
+255 KAFNESFTWA
-263 DWTTDVINLNYLSD
+263 TVEIPLNYLS
-277 AAPEMTNVII
+277 AATPEMTNVII
-287 AAGYPW
+287 TAGYPW
-293 DSRKSVEEESIN
+293 DSRKSVKEESIN

-387 SIANAEATDVDGLLE
+387 SIANAEATDADGLRE
-402 HTYNF
+402 HIYNF

-442 NADYHTYMLAIADV
+442 NADYHTYTLAIADV

-491 DDNAKVGNE
+491 DDKAKVGNE
-500 TKQVSVVAT
+500 TIQVSAVAT
-509 FNGDNYE
+509 FDGDNYE

-522 NEDGS
+522 NEDDGT

-557 TILVSNYNGAAAVYT
+557 AILVSNYNGAAAVYT